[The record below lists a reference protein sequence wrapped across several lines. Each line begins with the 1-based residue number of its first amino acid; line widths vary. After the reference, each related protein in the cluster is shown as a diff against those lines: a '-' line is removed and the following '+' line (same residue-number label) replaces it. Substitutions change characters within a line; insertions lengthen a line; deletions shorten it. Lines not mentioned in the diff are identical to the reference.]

1 MLASSLICISLALLV
16 PLAHS
21 QTGHSSL
28 QGAGAAGSHE
38 AAPGNAANFS
48 LLIPVECGYGF
59 RNGKLCPGYPRFVSS
74 SFPSWH
80 TRTST
85 CSSLLVK
92 AARAHSLTSPAE
104 IVRRLALTLATTER
118 LLGE

>member
-28 QGAGAAGSHE
+28 QGAGAAAGSDE
-38 AAPGNAANFS
+38 APGNAANFS

-80 TRTST
+80 THTAT
-85 CSSLLVK
+85 CSSLLLK
-92 AARAHSLTSPAE
+92 AARARSLTSPAP
-104 IVRRLALTLATTER
+104 RKLYAPGLP
-118 LLGE
+118 